1 MPDHRAKAREGQ
13 LHIENKMKTAKEK
26 DAKKA
31 TAAVSKLVRKPRVK
45 NGRAAKRAVP
55 ATTPTVETPRAPE
68 YPIFDKEAGDWV
80 YRSSIPGAYAPVLYI
95 GETIARGI
103 SQMLGRSLTLAE
115 AQYLVSPDGEPTFCY
130 SERDKKDGDK
140 KLFQPVKYLPFIPQ
154 SLEQRLKD
162 GEEFTDIDLPW
173 GGAYYVT
180 RDNEIVAF
188 SGAVFHYD
196 RHKRHY
202 GWHARS
208 PLVRMARKMLETKNG
223 LDKPDWGKP
232 LQDVK
237 NIQVSRAAIA
247 AEDAT
252 FGAIANDLLANRQ
265 SNRRRKG
272 SRDNGGAR
280 YRDNRMEQA
289 QMAEAFNGKGRR
301 NNHELATEPE

>member
-1 MPDHRAKAREGQ
+1 MKNRSEDKPEAKT
-13 LHIENKMKTAKEK
+13 LTAPKRI
-26 DAKKA
+26 
-31 TAAVSKLVRKPRVK
+31 RKPRDR
-45 NGRAAKRAVP
+45 NGQAAKSAVS
-55 ATTPTVETPRAPE
+55 ATTPTVETPCAPE
-68 YPIFDKEAGDWV
+68 YPIFDQEAAAWV
-80 YRSSIPGAYAPVLYI
+80 YRGSIAGAYAPVLYI
-95 GETIARGI
+95 GEMIAHGI

-115 AQYLVSPDGEPTFCY
+115 AQHLVSPDGEPAFCY
-130 SERDKKDGDK
+130 SEREKKDEDK
-140 KLFQPVKYLPFIPQ
+140 KLFQPVKYLPFIPKN
-154 SLEQRLKD
+154 LEQRLKD
-162 GEEFTDIDLPW
+162 GEEFTSIDLPW

-265 SNRRRKG
+265 SNRRHGGHRD
-272 SRDNGGAR
+272 DNGAR
-280 YRDNRMEQA
+280 RRDNRMERA
-289 QMAEAFNGKGRR
+289 QMTEAFEKVKGRR
-301 NNHELATEPE
+301 NNHAVTVE